1 MTVRIR
7 IAAVALCALIVAL
20 GVGAPGEVSATVSQ
34 RDLDA
39 KLNQLDSVNDRID
52 RAREQLE
59 RYGKEEK
66 NALKALQT
74 AEDRLA
80 TVEQQMA
87 KTDRDLK
94 AAEAALAKAE
104 RELGE
109 AEVELSELSKHY
121 DSTLDGLEARLIGL
135 YKMGPSSYLEL
146 LLGSED
152 FADFV
157 TRYDFLH
164 RIIAQNATDLE
175 GLKQAKA
182 DLEAQRAD
190 IATRKTEL
198 ELKKR
203 NITTLAQSLKQ
214 QQAES
219 EKLAAE
225 REYYLGRVTA
235 EKAKWQ
241 KELDEEERQ
250 SRELEKTIR
259 DLQNAMVKSGGTPV
273 WTGGFIWPV
282 TGRISSPYGWRVHP
296 IFKDRRYHSGIDI
309 AVPTGTPVKAAAGGK
324 VILAGWING
333 YGNTVVIDHGGGLS
347 TLYGHNSKLNT
358 SAGKSVMQGD
368 IIAKAGSTGFATGP
382 HVHFEVRMNGTA
394 EDPMKRLPK

>member
-1 MTVRIR
+1 MRVRIR
-7 IAAVALCALIVAL
+7 MVAVMLCLLMVAFGFGGPGGAL
-20 GVGAPGEVSATVSQ
+20 ATASQ

-39 KLNQLDSVNDRID
+39 KLNELDSVNERLD
-52 RAREQLE
+52 RAREQLV

-66 NALKALQT
+66 DAMKALQN
-74 AEDRLA
+74 AENKLA
-80 TVEQQMA
+80 TIERQMA
-87 KTDRDLK
+87 QTDKDLK
-94 AAEAALAKAE
+94 AAEEGLVRAE
-104 RELGE
+104 RELVL
-109 AEVELSELSKHY
+109 AETELTKLTKNY
-121 DSTLDGLEARLIGL
+121 DATLEGLEARLISI

-146 LLGSED
+146 LLGSES

-157 TRYDFLH
+157 TRYDFL
-164 RIIAQNATDLE
+164 RLIIAQNATDLE
-175 GLKQAKA
+175 GLKQAKS
-182 DLEAQRAD
+182 DLEAQRVSISA
-190 IATRKTEL
+190 RKTEL

-203 NITTLAQSLKQ
+203 NIATLAQNLTKQ
-214 QQAES
+214 RAES

-225 REYYLGRVTA
+225 REYYLGKVTA

-241 KELDEEERQ
+241 KELEEEERQ

-259 DLQNAMVKSGGTPV
+259 DLQNSLIKSGGTPV

-282 TGRISSPYGWRVHP
+282 TGRISSSFGWRVHP

-309 AVPTGTPVKAAAGGK
+309 AVPTGTSVKAAAGGK

-333 YGNTVVIDHGGGLS
+333 YGNTVIIDHGGGLS

-358 SAGKSVMQGD
+358 AAGKAVMQGD
-368 IIAKAGSTGFATGP
+368 IISKAGSTGFATGP
-382 HVHFEVRMNGTA
+382 HVHFEVRVNGTA